1 MLVCDL
7 DLKTT
12 NNTTEQ
18 NDNQHSRMM
27 SRCKDHKYD
36 ENTPYNNANYGTR
49 VVLQDLVHVTDW
61 LPTLLYAAGLG
72 QDQLEKE
79 G

>member
-1 MLVCDL
+1 
-7 DLKTT
+7 
-12 NNTTEQ
+12 
-18 NDNQHSRMM
+18 MM
-27 SRCKDHKYD
+27 SRCKDHKCD

-72 QDQLEKE
+72 PEQLEEE